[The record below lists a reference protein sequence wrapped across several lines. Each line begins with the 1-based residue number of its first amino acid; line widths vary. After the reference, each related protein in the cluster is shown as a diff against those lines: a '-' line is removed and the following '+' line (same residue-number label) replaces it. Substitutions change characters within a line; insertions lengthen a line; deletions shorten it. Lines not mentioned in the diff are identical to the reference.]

1 MNKKYKD
8 ILNKL
13 ISSYYNDNFDKEVEK
28 ILKSNDFSNETL
40 KHIISSLCGVSVPEG
55 DNFIYNLKKSIT
67 DYSVKTKL
75 VEKISKCNSCNTD
88 INSKTICQKACPFDA
103 ILKDSKNNN
112 IYIDN
117 NLCTDCG
124 ICVSSCE
131 DGHYL
136 EKIEILPLLE
146 LLKNNTKVIA
156 TVAPAIIGQFGENV
170 SIDQL
175 RTAFIKLGFTDMIE
189 VAFAADMLTIKEAC
203 EFNSHINSFND
214 LLITSCCCPMW
225 IGMIKGVYS
234 SLVKHVTPSVSPM
247 IAAARVIK
255 YLNSD
260 VKVVFI
266 GPCIAKK
273 AEAREKDLIG
283 DVDLVLT
290 FEEVKG
296 LFETLNIDPSQLQ
309 ETVTSEYASRC
320 GRLYAKANGV
330 TKAIN
335 DAVKE
340 LYPDKASLFKG
351 KSASGVKSCKEL
363 LTEIQSSNTKFNFIE
378 GMGCIGGCVG
388 GPKKLIDTNNGT
400 KYVKEFAYSS
410 PIKIPTHSDI
420 IIDLFKRLGINDFE
434 DLLDEEKTKIF
445 HRNF

>member
-1 MNKKYKD
+1 M
-8 ILNKL
+8 
-13 ISSYYNDNFDKEVEK
+13 
-28 ILKSNDFSNETL
+28 
-40 KHIISSLCGVSVPEG
+40 
-55 DNFIYNLKKSIT
+55 
-67 DYSVKTKL
+67 
-75 VEKISKCNSCNTD
+75 
-88 INSKTICQKACPFDA
+88 
-103 ILKDSKNNN
+103 
-112 IYIDN
+112 
-117 NLCTDCG
+117 
-124 ICVSSCE
+124 
-131 DGHYL
+131 
-136 EKIEILPLLE
+136 
-146 LLKNNTKVIA
+146 KNNTKVIA

-170 SIDQL
+170 SMDQL

-260 VKVVFI
+260 VKIVFI

-309 ETVTSEYASRC
+309 ETITSEYASRC